1 MSDSTTQQ
9 QQGSSTQQSSTQF
22 YAWMQRY
29 IHECTQH
36 EFLVLHQRI
45 DALEHQVEDLQ
56 EELAARDGMDT
67 LEVYVKER
75 DQLFKKRTMNAK

>member
-1 MSDSTTQQ
+1 
-9 QQGSSTQQSSTQF
+9 
-22 YAWMQRY
+22 MQRY